1 MKSTGETSNYRGTW
15 VSKWMISKL
24 RQRQHL
30 GQAHQCMPKMSIS
43 THSGDLQFPTIKSI
57 VPSYKGLR
65 FLPGQISSI
74 HKAFISILFVCGSHL
89 IFLFGL
95 PAIAYLAVPSYN
107 SFSCTLQITTFHTSN
122 VSTLQFKF
130 ARCGATLIPMQ
141 LYCLVWPWL
150 SQERQISTIQ
160 RELLVEETLLQDR
173 MLCSMTFKLRTRDIL
188 TEE

>member
-1 MKSTGETSNYRGTW
+1 MKSTGETSNHRGTW
-15 VSKWMISKL
+15 VSKRKISEL

-30 GQAHQCMPKMSIS
+30 GPSI
-43 THSGDLQFPTIKSI
+43 G
-57 VPSYKGLR
+57 PSYKGLR

-74 HKAFISILFVCGSHL
+74 HRAFISILFVCGSHL

-130 ARCGATLIPMQ
+130 ARCGATLFPMQ

-173 MLCSMTFKLRTRDIL
+173 MLCSMTFKLRTRDH
-188 TEE
+188 TN